1 MTLILFR
8 LKVMM
13 SKADSFYT
21 PRKTEVTQAAIATSS
36 RNNVG
41 IVGGKQQLEDIQHQV

>member
-1 MTLILFR
+1 
-8 LKVMM
+8 MM

-21 PRKTEVTQAAIATSS
+21 PRKTEVTQATIPTSS

-41 IVGGKQQLEDIQHQV
+41 VVGGKQQLEDIQRHVL